1 MDFCW
6 DLCALL
12 RRLKAT
18 ARFSVGRNYQTH
30 TVESKVLLQ
39 RHLTLYLHAHFIS
52 SAPLSS
58 AKEYVPW
65 KLPQQHTVWLWCSQ
79 SPRHTAT
86 AECRAPA
93 GLLMHLLI
101 HEAACEPRCST
112 ALELGLFCT
121 FFFFLFFSFFAHF
134 VKEITEKEA
143 SLVMP
148 GRNDKWVPKQA
159 FLGCKQLTQPPGEM
173 PSTKIQISGCCCSCL
188 FFHDS
193 HYTPQYHELTFSS
206 PFL

>member
-1 MDFCW
+1 MPTSYPQHLWAQQKSMFHESYPNSILCDFG
-6 DLCALL
+6 ALRAPDIQPL
-12 RRLKAT
+12 LSAEPRLGSWCTSLFMKQPVNHVA
-18 ARFSVGRNYQTH
+18 AQLWSWGYSVRFS
-30 TVESKVLLQ
+30 
-39 RHLTLYLHAHFIS
+39 
-52 SAPLSS
+52 
-58 AKEYVPW
+58 
-65 KLPQQHTVWLWCSQ
+65 
-79 SPRHTAT
+79 
-86 AECRAPA
+86 
-93 GLLMHLLI
+93 
-101 HEAACEPRCST
+101 
-112 ALELGLFCT
+112 
-121 FFFFLFFSFFAHF
+121 FFFFFFSFFAHF

-193 HYTPQYHELTFSS
+193 HHTPQYHELTFSS